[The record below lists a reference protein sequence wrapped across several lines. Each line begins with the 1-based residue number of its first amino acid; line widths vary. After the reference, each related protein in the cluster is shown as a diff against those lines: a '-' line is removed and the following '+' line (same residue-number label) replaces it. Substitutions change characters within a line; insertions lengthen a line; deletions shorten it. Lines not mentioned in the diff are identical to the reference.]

1 MLPSGH
7 WTPPLISDNLGLFNS
22 LLIEIALTI
31 ITAHVYVIIQVLL
44 LRPPLSPLQCIVV
57 QIYAANMVKSN
68 QNESKMKSEKLVLL
82 ESKNQK
88 TDIL

>member
-1 MLPSGH
+1 MLPSGR

-31 ITAHVYVIIQVLL
+31 RPLLCHHSSFITSATIIII
-44 LRPPLSPLQCIVV
+44 SV
-57 QIYAANMVKSN
+57 QIYAANVVKSN